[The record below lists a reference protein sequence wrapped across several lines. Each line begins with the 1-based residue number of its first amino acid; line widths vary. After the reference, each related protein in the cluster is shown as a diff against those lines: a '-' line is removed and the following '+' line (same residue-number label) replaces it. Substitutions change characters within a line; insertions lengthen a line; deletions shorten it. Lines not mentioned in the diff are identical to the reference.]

1 MSASSPNVIASTN
14 TQLSLSKLVNPI
26 PLLEVLRNQET
37 SRDAIKNQ
45 QNLCLQMNPYLTP
58 KKSHSSKLKGSRP
71 HPFVPEQSSSRRR
84 LPHVI
89 APTNPRLGRFKL
101 VNPIPLL
108 EALQNQQASRD
119 AIKKQQKHCL
129 QMKNIIC
136 ASATRRRPSATGD
149 RCQAPDACTLF
160 AEPDTLK
167 TMRPSLPDRAHF
179 LRLARTH
186 SLVPLYRTLTADLE
200 TPVSA
205 FLRLAA
211 AEPECF
217 ILESVE
223 GGEHLGRYTY
233 IGTRPSRRIVS
244 HGDQIEITEHG
255 RTRKITG
262 DVFALLRDA
271 LHGHKPARVQGLPPF
286 TAGAVGF
293 LSYDVVR
300 QIERLPQDTTD
311 DLQLPDACLMFF
323 DEVLAFDHVKKE
335 ILLIVTADLR
345 RHKPQAAYADALRRL
360 DRLDHRLSQPLP
372 KINPKKPAGKL
383 KLNPRTKKSAF
394 LRGVEQAKEY
404 IAAGDIFQVVL
415 SQRLDLEPGVD
426 PFSIYRALR
435 IVNPSP
441 YMYFLRFGHKKLSRE
456 DHNKKRKGSREAA
469 ANEIIETTHIVGS
482 SPELLVRVEGR
493 RIEYRPIAGTR
504 PRGTTEEADLAA
516 EHEMS
521 SDEKERAEHVML
533 VDLGRNDVGRVSEY
547 GTVSVTNL
555 MHVERYSH
563 VMHLV
568 SDIEGRL
575 KPELS
580 AVDALRSCF
589 PAGTLSGAPKIRA
602 MEIIEE
608 LEPTRRGI
616 YGGTVLYADYS
627 GNLTSCIAI
636 RTLLVEGK
644 KGYIQAGAG
653 IVADSIPE
661 SEYQE
666 SLNKA
671 RAVVRAVERARE
683 S

>member
-1 MSASSPNVIASTN
+1 M
-14 TQLSLSKLVNPI
+14 
-26 PLLEVLRNQET
+26 RNSQP
-37 SRDAIKNQ
+37 SR
-45 QNLCLQMNPYLTP
+45 
-58 KKSHSSKLKGSRP
+58 
-71 HPFVPEQSSSRRR
+71 
-84 LPHVI
+84 
-89 APTNPRLGRFKL
+89 
-101 VNPIPLL
+101 
-108 EALQNQQASRD
+108 
-119 AIKKQQKHCL
+119 
-129 QMKNIIC
+129 
-136 ASATRRRPSATGD
+136 
-149 RCQAPDACTLF
+149 
-160 AEPDTLK
+160 AE
-167 TMRPSLPDRAHF
+167 F
-179 LRLARTH
+179 LRLARSH

-217 ILESVE
+217 LLESVE

-233 IGTRPSRRIVS
+233 IGIRPSRRIVS
-244 HGDQIEITEHG
+244 HGHSIEITEHG
-255 RTRKITG
+255 TTRQLTG

-271 LHGHKPARVQGLPPF
+271 LNGHTPARISGLPPF

-300 QIERLPQDTTD
+300 QIERLPGQTTD
-311 DLQLPDACLMFF
+311 DLHLPDACLMFF

-345 RHKPQAAYADALRRL
+345 RHKPQAAYADALHRL
-360 DRLDHRLSQPLP
+360 DRLEKRLAQPLP
-372 KINPKKPAGKL
+372 KLAFRKPIGKVRIT
-383 KLNPRTKKSAF
+383 PRTRKSAF
-394 LRGVEQAKEY
+394 LKAVEKAKDY

-426 PFSIYRALR
+426 PFSVYRALR

-441 YMYFLRFGHKKLSRE
+441 YMYFLRFNRRSSAATKSA
-456 DHNKKRKGSREAA
+456 KGTRNSKQ
-469 ANEIIETTHIVGS
+469 ETTHIVGS
-482 SPELLVRVEGR
+482 SPELLVRVDGR

-504 PRGTTEEADLAA
+504 PRATSEAADLEA
-516 EHEMS
+516 EREMLH
-521 SDEKERAEHVML
+521 DEKERAEHVML

-547 GTVSVTNL
+547 GTVKVTNL

-568 SDIEGRL
+568 SNIEGRL

-616 YGGTVLYADYS
+616 YGGAVLYADYS

-636 RTLLVEGK
+636 RTLLVEGR

-661 SEYQE
+661 NEYQE

-671 RAVVRAVERARE
+671 KAVVRAVERARE